1 MKKTIEREVIFYGKD
16 GKPVAKETKTR
27 YENGAPLFSVQ
38 YKVGGKWQFTA
49 KGVSDEV
56 RAMVR
61 KYEDRRL
68 TSHMGAVASFT
79 TKDVCALLETAA
91 KERLAISICITPL
104 GELGKDADTSATSPA
119 TDRRSGTI
127 KIYEFLS
134 RLEGVVEIGAGK
146 WLAHCPAHDDS
157 VPSMTVS
164 LSDSDMITV
173 ECHAGCSPES
183 IVGAMGLKMSDLG
196 GVK

>member
-27 YENGAPLFSVQ
+27 LENGAPLFSVQ
-38 YKVGGKWQFTA
+38 YKVGGKWQFSV

-79 TKDVCALLETAA
+79 TKDVGAILETAA
-91 KERLAISICITPL
+91 KERLVISICITPL
-104 GELGKDADTSATSPA
+104 DRPGEDANVATTQEA
-119 TDRRSGTI
+119 
-127 KIYEFLS
+127 
-134 RLEGVVEIGAGK
+134 V
-146 WLAHCPAHDDS
+146 
-157 VPSMTVS
+157 
-164 LSDSDMITV
+164 
-173 ECHAGCSPES
+173 
-183 IVGAMGLKMSDLG
+183 
-196 GVK
+196 